1 MAYRF
6 RKRCNGVE
14 GQGPPAWTTIVNS
27 DREDDLLLADEDG
40 RPSAIDENLGQNLSK
55 GAQGWIYADYKQG
68 IKS

>member
-14 GQGPPAWTTIVNS
+14 GQGPPAWTTTINS

-40 RPSAIDENLGQNLSK
+40 WPSAIDENLGPKSFK
-55 GAQGWIYADYKQG
+55 GCSGLDIC
-68 IKS
+68 